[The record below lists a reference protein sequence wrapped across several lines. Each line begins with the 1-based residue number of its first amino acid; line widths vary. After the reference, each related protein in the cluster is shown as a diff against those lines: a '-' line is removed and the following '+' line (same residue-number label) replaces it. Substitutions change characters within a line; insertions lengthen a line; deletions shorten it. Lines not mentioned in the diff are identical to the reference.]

1 MTAILFLL
9 LVGVGLWR
17 LGLSGMLRWTGVAG
31 VALGL
36 GVVLGI
42 DAGQGLPL
50 LGAGILVWL
59 IGRSVESVPARP
71 YRL

>member
-17 LGLSGMLRWTGVAG
+17 LGLSGLLRWAG
-31 VALGL
+31 VAAVALGIA
-36 GVVLGI
+36 VVLGV
-42 DAGQGLPL
+42 DVDQGLPL
-50 LGAGILVWL
+50 LIAGILVWL
-59 IGRSVESVPARP
+59 IGRSLESVSARP

>member
-9 LVGVGLWR
+9 LAGVGLWR
-17 LGLSGMLRWTGVAG
+17 LGLRGLLRWASVGAM
-31 VALGL
+31 ALGL
-36 GVVLGI
+36 AVVLGV
-42 DAGQGLPL
+42 DASQGLPL
-50 LGAGILVWL
+50 LIVGILVWL